1 MEVTVISELY
11 AWNMVLEKKNC
22 FVSQVNVPQVVLC
35 VLASQI
41 ANFGESLIGATLQD
55 KDGFEWV
62 S

>member
-11 AWNMVLEKKNC
+11 AWNMVLEKKIC
-22 FVSQVNVPQVVLC
+22 FVSQVNEPQVVLC